1 MNQRRGYCLSA
12 AIIALDLLLTPFGWL
27 AAVASLVWAGG
38 LGEWATRKKLGAVP
52 CTGGVS
58 RSQRRL
64 EACYRRVMAKA
75 GEKLPPFCGEVEI
88 YSLPGQQ
95 VNGAAFGRSIG
106 ITEGALQLDDHTV
119 EAIIAHELGHIAHG
133 DAVLNMVLTA
143 NIFSLA
149 GLLVFWQLAL
159 GTFWLIVLAVAL
171 CCGVRFGYVSWML
184 TDRLSGLLQR
194 VCEGFR
200 SVCVALVQ
208 ILARAA
214 GRKGELQA
222 DAFAVE
228 LGYGFALC
236 RFLERFADQPQP
248 GRTSLMCS
256 TAPTPTVPCGRTI
269 SAVGCSRTPRPSDE
283 ERYSPSAA
291 RCSERAVFLY
301 AQRSRHLYRTVPV
314 LSRL

>member
-12 AIIALDLLLTPFGWL
+12 AIITLDLLLTPFGGWL

-38 LGEWATRKKLGAVP
+38 LGEWAARKKPGAVP

-95 VNGAAFGRSIG
+95 VNGAAFGWRSIG
-106 ITEGALQLDDHTV
+106 ITEGALQLDDRTV
-119 EAIIAHELGHIAHG
+119 EGIIAHELGNIAHG

-149 GLLVFWQLAL
+149 ALLLVWQLAF
-159 GTFWLIVLAVAL
+159 GVVVFWLIVLAVAL
-171 CCGVRFGYVSWML
+171 CGIRFGCLSWVI
-184 TDRLSGLLQR
+184 TDRLSGLLR
-194 VCEGFR
+194 RGCETFR

-228 LGYGFALC
+228 LGYGPALC
-236 RFLERFADQPQP
+236 RFLERFSEPPQP
-248 GRTSLMCS
+248 GRDLFDVLYS
-256 TAPTPTVPCGRTI
+256 THPDSALRADHIRRRMQQDTPALR
-269 SAVGCSRTPRPSDE
+269 
-283 ERYSPSAA
+283 
-291 RCSERAVFLY
+291 
-301 AQRSRHLYRTVPV
+301 
-314 LSRL
+314 

>member
-12 AIIALDLLLTPFGWL
+12 AIIALDLLLTPFGGWL

-38 LGEWATRKKLGAVP
+38 FGEWAARKKLGAVP

-64 EACYRRVMAKA
+64 EVCYRRVMAKA

-95 VNGAAFGRSIG
+95 VNGAAFG
-106 ITEGALQLDDHTV
+106 
-119 EAIIAHELGHIAHG
+119 
-133 DAVLNMVLTA
+133 
-143 NIFSLA
+143 
-149 GLLVFWQLAL
+149 LLVWQLAF
-159 GTFWLIVLAVAL
+159 GVVFWLIVLVVAL
-171 CCGVRFGYVSWML
+171 CGIRFGCLSWVI
-184 TDRLSGLLQR
+184 TDRLSGLLR
-194 VCEGFR
+194 RGCETFR

-228 LGYGFALC
+228 LGYGPALC
-236 RFLERFADQPQP
+236 RFLERFSEPPQP
-248 GRTSLMCS
+248 GRDLFDVLYS
-256 TAPTPTVPCGRTI
+256 THPDSALRADHIRRRMQQDTPALR
-269 SAVGCSRTPRPSDE
+269 
-283 ERYSPSAA
+283 
-291 RCSERAVFLY
+291 
-301 AQRSRHLYRTVPV
+301 
-314 LSRL
+314 

>member
-1 MNQRRGYCLSA
+1 M
-12 AIIALDLLLTPFGWL
+12 
-27 AAVASLVWAGG
+27 
-38 LGEWATRKKLGAVP
+38 
-52 CTGGVS
+52 
-58 RSQRRL
+58 
-64 EACYRRVMAKA
+64 
-75 GEKLPPFCGEVEI
+75 
-88 YSLPGQQ
+88 
-95 VNGAAFGRSIG
+95 AFGRSIG
-106 ITEGALQLDDHTV
+106 ITEGALQLDDNTV

-149 GLLVFWQLAL
+149 GLLVVWQLTLVAV
-159 GTFWLIVLAVAL
+159 FWLIVLAVAL

-208 ILARAA
+208 ILARAV
-214 GRKGELQA
+214 GRKGELEA

-248 GRTSLMCS
+248 GRDLFDVLYS
-256 TAPTPTVPCGRTI
+256 THPGQCLAGGPYPPSDAAGHP
-269 SAVGCSRTPRPSDE
+269 ASDE
-283 ERYSPSAA
+283 ERYSPSLRDAVNGLFSVCA
-291 RCSERAVFLY
+291 EKQTSLQNRSCSFSPIIC
-301 AQRSRHLYRTVPV
+301 RS
-314 LSRL
+314 SF

>member
-12 AIIALDLLLTPFGWL
+12 AIITLDLLLTPFGGWL
-27 AAVASLVWAGG
+27 AAVVSLVWAGG
-38 LGEWATRKKLGAVP
+38 LGEWAARKKPGAVP

-95 VNGAAFGRSIG
+95 VNGAAFGWRSIG
-106 ITEGALQLDDHTV
+106 ITEGALQLDDRTV
-119 EAIIAHELGHIAHG
+119 EGIIAHELGHIAHG

-149 GLLVFWQLAL
+149 ALLLVWQLAF
-159 GTFWLIVLAVAL
+159 GVVVFWLIVLAVAL
-171 CCGVRFGYVSWML
+171 CGIRFGCLSWVI
-184 TDRLSGLLQR
+184 TDRLSGLLR
-194 VCEGFR
+194 RGCETFR

-228 LGYGFALC
+228 LGYGPALC
-236 RFLERFADQPQP
+236 RFLERFSEPPQP
-248 GRTSLMCS
+248 GRDLFDVLYS
-256 TAPTPTVPCGRTI
+256 THPDSALRADHIRRRMQQDTPALR
-269 SAVGCSRTPRPSDE
+269 
-283 ERYSPSAA
+283 
-291 RCSERAVFLY
+291 
-301 AQRSRHLYRTVPV
+301 
-314 LSRL
+314 

>member
-12 AIIALDLLLTPFGWL
+12 AIITLDLLLTPFGGWL

-38 LGEWATRKKLGAVP
+38 LGEWAVRKKLGAVP

-95 VNGAAFGRSIG
+95 VNGAAFGWRSIG
-106 ITEGALQLDDHTV
+106 ITEGALQLDDRTV
-119 EAIIAHELGHIAHG
+119 EGIIAHELGHIAHG

-149 GLLVFWQLAL
+149 ALLLVWQLAF
-159 GTFWLIVLAVAL
+159 GVVVFWLIVLAVAL
-171 CCGVRFGYVSWML
+171 CGIRFGCLSWVI
-184 TDRLSGLLQR
+184 TDRLSGLLR
-194 VCEGFR
+194 RGCETFR

-228 LGYGFALC
+228 LGYGPALC
-236 RFLERFADQPQP
+236 RFLERFSEPPQP
-248 GRTSLMCS
+248 GRDLFDVLYS
-256 TAPTPTVPCGRTI
+256 THPDSALRADHIRRRMQKDTPALR
-269 SAVGCSRTPRPSDE
+269 
-283 ERYSPSAA
+283 
-291 RCSERAVFLY
+291 
-301 AQRSRHLYRTVPV
+301 
-314 LSRL
+314 

>member
-12 AIIALDLLLTPFGWL
+12 AIIALDLLLTPFGGWL
-27 AAVASLVWAGG
+27 AAAASLVWAGG
-38 LGEWATRKKLGAVP
+38 LGEWAARKKLGAVP
-52 CTGGVS
+52 CTGAVS

-64 EACYRRVMAKA
+64 EVCYRRVMAKA

-95 VNGAAFGRSIG
+95 MNGAAFGRSIG
-106 ITEGALQLDDHTV
+106 ITEGALQLDDYAV

-143 NIFSLA
+143 NIFSLVA
-149 GLLVFWQLAL
+149 LLFVWQLAL
-159 GTFWLIVLAVAL
+159 GAVFWLIVLAVAL
-171 CCGVRFGYVSWML
+171 CGVRFGYVSWML

-208 ILARAA
+208 ILARAV
-214 GRKGELQA
+214 GRRGELQA

-228 LGYGFALC
+228 LGYGIPLSC
-236 RFLERFADQPQP
+236 FLQRFADPPQ
-248 GRTSLMCS
+248 
-256 TAPTPTVPCGRTI
+256 PCGRTI
-269 SAVGCSRTPRPSDE
+269 SAVGCSRTP
-283 ERYSPSAA
+283 
-291 RCSERAVFLY
+291 
-301 AQRSRHLYRTVPV
+301 
-314 LSRL
+314 

>member
-12 AIIALDLLLTPFGWL
+12 AIITLDLLLTPFGGWL

-38 LGEWATRKKLGAVP
+38 LGEWAARKKLGAVP

-95 VNGAAFGRSIG
+95 VNGAAFGWRSIG
-106 ITEGALQLDDHTV
+106 ITEGALQLV
-119 EAIIAHELGHIAHG
+119 
-133 DAVLNMVLTA
+133 
-143 NIFSLA
+143 
-149 GLLVFWQLAL
+149 WQLAF
-159 GTFWLIVLAVAL
+159 GVVVFWLIVLAVAL
-171 CCGVRFGYVSWML
+171 CGIRFGCLSWVI
-184 TDRLSGLLQR
+184 TDRLSGLLR
-194 VCEGFR
+194 RGCETFR

-228 LGYGFALC
+228 LGYGPALC
-236 RFLERFADQPQP
+236 RFLERFSEPPQP
-248 GRTSLMCS
+248 GRDLFDVLYS
-256 TAPTPTVPCGRTI
+256 THPDSALRADHIRRRMQQDTPALR
-269 SAVGCSRTPRPSDE
+269 
-283 ERYSPSAA
+283 
-291 RCSERAVFLY
+291 
-301 AQRSRHLYRTVPV
+301 
-314 LSRL
+314 

>member
-38 LGEWATRKKLGAVP
+38 LGEWAARKKLGAVP

-143 NIFSLA
+143 NIFSLVT
-149 GLLVFWQLAL
+149 LLFVWQLAL
-159 GTFWLIVLAVAL
+159 GAVFWLIVLAVAL
-171 CCGVRFGYVSWML
+171 CGRFGYVSWML

-194 VCEGFR
+194 VCEVFR

-208 ILARAA
+208 ILARAV
-214 GRKGELQA
+214 GRRGELEA
-222 DAFAVE
+222 DAFAVKM
-228 LGYGFALC
+228 GYGFALC

-248 GRTSLMCS
+248 GRDLFDVLYS
-256 TAPTPTVPCGRTI
+256 THPDSALRADHIRRRMQQDTPALR
-269 SAVGCSRTPRPSDE
+269 
-283 ERYSPSAA
+283 
-291 RCSERAVFLY
+291 
-301 AQRSRHLYRTVPV
+301 
-314 LSRL
+314 

>member
-12 AIIALDLLLTPFGWL
+12 AIIALDLLLTPFGGWL

-38 LGEWATRKKLGAVP
+38 LGEWAARKKLGAVP

-95 VNGAAFGRSIG
+95 MNGAAFGRSIG
-106 ITEGALQLDDHTV
+106 ITEGALQLDDRTV

-149 GLLVFWQLAL
+149 ALLVVWQLAL
-159 GTFWLIVLAVAL
+159 GAVFWLIVLAVAL
-171 CCGVRFGYVSWML
+171 CGVRFGYVSWML

-208 ILARAA
+208 ILARAV

-228 LGYGFALC
+228 LGYGIPLSC
-236 RFLERFADQPQP
+236 FLQRFADPPQP
-248 GRTSLMCS
+248 GRDLFDVLYS
-256 TAPTPTVPCGRTI
+256 THPDSALRADHIRRRMQQDTPALR
-269 SAVGCSRTPRPSDE
+269 
-283 ERYSPSAA
+283 
-291 RCSERAVFLY
+291 
-301 AQRSRHLYRTVPV
+301 
-314 LSRL
+314 

>member
-12 AIIALDLLLTPFGWL
+12 AIITLDLLLTPFGGWL

-38 LGEWATRKKLGAVP
+38 LGEWAARKKLG
-52 CTGGVS
+52 
-58 RSQRRL
+58 
-64 EACYRRVMAKA
+64 RVMAKA

-95 VNGAAFGRSIG
+95 VNGAAFGWRSIG
-106 ITEGALQLDDHTV
+106 ITEGALQLDDRTV
-119 EAIIAHELGHIAHG
+119 EGIIAHELGHIAHG

-149 GLLVFWQLAL
+149 ALLLVWQLAF
-159 GTFWLIVLAVAL
+159 GVVVFWLIVLAVAL
-171 CCGVRFGYVSWML
+171 CGIRFGCLSWVI
-184 TDRLSGLLQR
+184 TDRLSGLLR
-194 VCEGFR
+194 RGCETFR

-228 LGYGFALC
+228 LGYGPALC
-236 RFLERFADQPQP
+236 RFLERFSEPPQP
-248 GRTSLMCS
+248 GRDLFDS
-256 TAPTPTVPCGRTI
+256 THPDSALRADHIRRRMQQDTPALR
-269 SAVGCSRTPRPSDE
+269 
-283 ERYSPSAA
+283 
-291 RCSERAVFLY
+291 
-301 AQRSRHLYRTVPV
+301 
-314 LSRL
+314 

>member
-12 AIIALDLLLTPFGWL
+12 AIIALDLLLTPFGGWL
-27 AAVASLVWAGG
+27 AAAVSLVWAGG
-38 LGEWATRKKLGAVP
+38 LGEWAARKKLGAVP
-52 CTGGVS
+52 CTGAVS

-95 VNGAAFGRSIG
+95 VNGVAFGRSIG
-106 ITEGALQLDDHTV
+106 ITEGALQLDDNTV

-149 GLLVFWQLAL
+149 GLLVVWQLTLVAV
-159 GTFWLIVLAVAL
+159 FWLIVLAVAL

-208 ILARAA
+208 ILARAV
-214 GRKGELQA
+214 GRKGELEA

-228 LGYGFALC
+228 LG
-236 RFLERFADQPQP
+236 
-248 GRTSLMCS
+248 
-256 TAPTPTVPCGRTI
+256 
-269 SAVGCSRTPRPSDE
+269 
-283 ERYSPSAA
+283 
-291 RCSERAVFLY
+291 
-301 AQRSRHLYRTVPV
+301 
-314 LSRL
+314 

>member
-12 AIIALDLLLTPFGWL
+12 AIIALDLLLTPFGGWL
-27 AAVASLVWAGG
+27 AAAVSLVWAGG
-38 LGEWATRKKLGAVP
+38 LGEWAARKKLGAVP
-52 CTGGVS
+52 CTGAVS

-95 VNGAAFGRSIG
+95 VNGVAFGRSIG
-106 ITEGALQLDDHTV
+106 ITEGALQLDDNTV

-149 GLLVFWQLAL
+149 GLLVIWQLAL
-159 GTFWLIVLAVAL
+159 GTVFWLIVLAVAL
-171 CCGVRFGYVSWML
+171 CCGVRFGYVSWLL

-208 ILARAA
+208 ILARAV
-214 GRKGELQA
+214 GRKGELEA

-248 GRTSLMCS
+248 GRDLFDVLYS
-256 TAPTPTVPCGRTI
+256 THPDSALRADHIRRRMQQDTPALR
-269 SAVGCSRTPRPSDE
+269 
-283 ERYSPSAA
+283 
-291 RCSERAVFLY
+291 
-301 AQRSRHLYRTVPV
+301 
-314 LSRL
+314 

>member
-12 AIIALDLLLTPFGWL
+12 AIIALDLLLTPFGGWL

-38 LGEWATRKKLGAVP
+38 FGEWAARKKLGAVP

-64 EACYRRVMAKA
+64 EVCYRRVMAKA

-106 ITEGALQLDDHTV
+106 ITEGALQLDDRTV

-149 GLLVFWQLAL
+149 ALLLVWQLAF
-159 GTFWLIVLAVAL
+159 GVVFWLIVLVVAL
-171 CCGVRFGYVSWML
+171 CGIRFGCLSWVI
-184 TDRLSGLLQR
+184 TDRLSGLLR
-194 VCEGFR
+194 RGCETASAWPSSRYWQER
-200 SVCVALVQ
+200 S
-208 ILARAA
+208 AA
-214 GRKGELQA
+214 GASWRQMHSPWSWDMA
-222 DAFAVE
+222 YPSPVSCS
-228 LGYGFALC
+228 ALPT
-236 RFLERFADQPQP
+236 RLSPA
-248 GRTSLMCS
+248 GTSLMCS

-269 SAVGCSRTPRPSDE
+269 SAVGCSRTLWPSDE

>member
-12 AIIALDLLLTPFGWL
+12 AIIALDLLLTPFGGWL

-38 LGEWATRKKLGAVP
+38 FGEWAARKKLGAVP

-64 EACYRRVMAKA
+64 EVCYRRVMAKA

-106 ITEGALQLDDHTV
+106 ITEGALQLDDRTV
-119 EAIIAHELGHIAHG
+119 EAIAHG

-149 GLLVFWQLAL
+149 ALLLVWQLAF
-159 GTFWLIVLAVAL
+159 GVVFWLIVLVVAL
-171 CCGVRFGYVSWML
+171 CGIRFGCLSWVI
-184 TDRLSGLLQR
+184 TDRLSGLLR
-194 VCEGFR
+194 RGCETFR

-208 ILARAA
+208 ILARAV
-214 GRKGELQA
+214 GRRGELEA

-228 LGYGFALC
+228 LGYGIPLS
-236 RFLERFADQPQP
+236 RFLQRFADPPQP
-248 GRTSLMCS
+248 GRDLFDVLYS
-256 TAPTPTVPCGRTI
+256 THPD
-269 SAVGCSRTPRPSDE
+269 SAL
-283 ERYSPSAA
+283 
-291 RCSERAVFLY
+291 RADHIRRRMQQDAL
-301 AQRSRHLYRTVPV
+301 ALR
-314 LSRL
+314 

>member
-12 AIIALDLLLTPFGWL
+12 AIIVLDLLLTPFGWL

-38 LGEWATRKKLGAVP
+38 LGEWAARKKLGAVP

-143 NIFSLA
+143 NIFSLVT
-149 GLLVFWQLAL
+149 LLFVYSTHPDSAL
-159 GTFWLIVLAVAL
+159 RADHIRRRMQQDTPAL
-171 CCGVRFGYVSWML
+171 R
-184 TDRLSGLLQR
+184 
-194 VCEGFR
+194 
-200 SVCVALVQ
+200 
-208 ILARAA
+208 
-214 GRKGELQA
+214 
-222 DAFAVE
+222 
-228 LGYGFALC
+228 
-236 RFLERFADQPQP
+236 
-248 GRTSLMCS
+248 
-256 TAPTPTVPCGRTI
+256 
-269 SAVGCSRTPRPSDE
+269 
-283 ERYSPSAA
+283 
-291 RCSERAVFLY
+291 
-301 AQRSRHLYRTVPV
+301 
-314 LSRL
+314 